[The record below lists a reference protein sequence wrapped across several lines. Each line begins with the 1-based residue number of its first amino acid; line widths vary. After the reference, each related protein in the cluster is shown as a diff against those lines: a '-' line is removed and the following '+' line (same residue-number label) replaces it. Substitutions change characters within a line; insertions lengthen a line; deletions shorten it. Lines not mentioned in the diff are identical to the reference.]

1 MARHIVKLP
10 SVFSTERASSIINL
24 LQTDYKKSFSST
36 VSEVLFDF
44 SNCDS
49 ISPVGLIYI
58 QMWRDS
64 LVDKGK
70 KTFYRKSK
78 PKTDSFLKMMN
89 LLPYAHAE
97 EIEDEK
103 IEEKFFYQ
111 IHKCQSTN
119 ECSTAH
125 REIVSN
131 VVQRDKIDDE
141 TYCAVDYMIN
151 ELWDNAGVHGYECYS
166 SESYPSPVYICA
178 LEEDSYYEVCIGDRG
193 QGIYNSLQ
201 KNNPDLRGYN
211 KKNSILAAI
220 KDGISGHPN
229 GSPGFGL
236 YSAAEFIRKG
246 NGTLRLWSSDCY
258 LIISSKD
265 DRIYNSAIATGTLVS
280 FIIRKD
286 AVLPFEEV
294 LRTHSVCDYHTQEYI
309 EDVIGGLFDEY

>member
-1 MARHIVKLP
+1 MQHIIKLP
-10 SVFSTERASSIINL
+10 HVFSTERASSIINL
-24 LQTDYKKSFSST
+24 LYKDYKNSFSST

-44 SNCDS
+44 SDCAS
-49 ISPVGLIYI
+49 MSPVGLIYI

-70 KTFYRKSK
+70 KTFYRKSNK
-78 PKTDSFLKMMN
+78 KTDNFLKKMN
-89 LLPYAHAE
+89 LLPHIE
-97 EIEDEK
+97 KIEDED
-103 IEEKFFYQ
+103 IEKKFFYK
-111 IHKCQSTN
+111 IHKCQN
-119 ECSTAH
+119 IDECSSAH
-125 REIVSN
+125 HEIVSN
-131 VVQRDKIDDE
+131 VVRRNKIDDA

-151 ELWDNAGVHGYECYS
+151 ELWDNAGVHGYECYN
-166 SESYPSPVYICA
+166 SEIYPKPVYICA
-178 LEEDSYYEVCIGDRG
+178 LEEDTYYEVCIGDRG

-258 LIISSKD
+258 LLISSKD
-265 DRIYNSAIATGTLVS
+265 NRIYNSAIATGTLVS

-294 LRTHSVCDYHTQEYI
+294 LGTHSICDYHTQEYI
-309 EDVIGGLFDEY
+309 EDVIGGLFDEH